1 MTFPIQAPERLSLVP
16 VIAMLLQFSTLE
28 LAEAEKAIRNPVWEP
43 RVPKAVKLAPKILM
57 PKSPPARPHSISIG
71 TSGTPGTGA
80 GTSYTP
86 PPSPPPFPT
95 SNASAVLTATR

>member
-57 PKSPPARPHSISIG
+57 PKSPPARPHSIS
-71 TSGTPGTGA
+71 TSGTPGAGA

-95 SNASAVLTATR
+95 GNASAVLTATR